1 MFLILTQ
8 QFNVPAQLYSDYV
21 DMWEKVIG
29 VPSWIYKGVP
39 LRDFNFFVVPSS
51 FLCFY
56 FFCFIVSPPSSISSY
71 YHPNLVFQ
79 FSYGCST
86 KNYYFQFDEFGPFF
100 QGEHGKLTNFQNISG
115 HFGIKNSGPKVT
127 QNDSK

>member
-8 QFNVPAQLYSDYV
+8 QFNVPAQLYSDSV

-86 KNYYFQFDEFGPFF
+86 KTLIFN
-100 QGEHGKLTNFQNISG
+100 LMNLG
-115 HFGIKNSGPKVT
+115 HFFKV
-127 QNDSK
+127 NMVNLPNFKIFWVNFWH

>member
-8 QFNVPAQLYSDYV
+8 QFNVPAQLYSDSV

-86 KNYYFQFDEFGPFF
+86 KT
-100 QGEHGKLTNFQNISG
+100 LISILMNLG
-115 HFGIKNSGPKVT
+115 HFFKVNMENLPIFKIFRVILALKNLDPK
-127 QNDSK
+127 